1 MRYTHKPRT
10 PARCEY
16 NDPVSA
22 NCQFP
27 GSEFRIKKVHPSI
40 KKLGR
45 YRPSR
50 ELDKKASEEVAS
62 LDNHLDYVYCWTF
75 LDKLDACERF
85 GWGEHYKCLQR
96 DCLTDLTQL
105 EPILWD
111 NFAMD
116 LLILYHPLE
125 KSFWAWSVDK
135 QLPPPRR
142 LRFVGYKW
150 TDIFL
155 DWPYRYFVDEMDEVW

>member
-1 MRYTHKPRT
+1 ML
-10 PARCEY
+10 AR
-16 NDPVSA
+16 D
-22 NCQFP
+22 
-27 GSEFRIKKVHPSI
+27 
-40 KKLGR
+40 
-45 YRPSR
+45 
-50 ELDKKASEEVAS
+50 LD
-62 LDNHLDYVYCWTF
+62 
-75 LDKLDACERF
+75 
-85 GWGEHYKCLQR
+85 GGEHYKCLQR
-96 DCLTDLTQL
+96 EWLTDLTQL